1 MLQLILEL
9 VMVALLLGLDAFGL
23 ILELHGVVLLHLL
36 NGLLLL
42 LLQVFQLHVVVLL
55 LGLATQVDRSSRRS
69 FHRCLQGKTVDQ
81 VHH

>member
-9 VMVALLLGLDAFGL
+9 VIVALLLGLDAFGL

-55 LGLATQVDRSSRRS
+55 LGLATQVDRRFISPLSA
-69 FHRCLQGKTVDQ
+69 G
-81 VHH
+81 